1 MINMDKSLSDGIP
14 AVSGRWGCGFSLFV
28 AKRKTIKLFPV
39 EGARANPI
47 DEYYRQYSLLYEG
60 ETDRPLVQKLRDFQL
75 FRPPRHFIFDRQLTE
90 SPLMGPVLL
99 HLAGLS
105 GRLKH
110 FNEVADRVMR
120 NAYEDEGAFHYTLL
134 LRGIFEKST
143 MWLEMAADSS
153 RRKGSRVGYA
163 LARIFHH
170 LIDPQETVEP
180 DETGIL
186 KEHPG
191 YRNLH
196 SAFSSMQEALE
207 LFYIIEDV
215 EEKASP
221 YGALAKSGI
230 LDVIRDVSTPQRATL
245 WYAFMIGGIDTV
257 WASFSE
263 KNRSLYIG
271 IERLRKNSYYMDAL
285 LLFVLSSAVDDLP
298 SEAKEYLKNKGE
310 QVHYIISYLKSM
322 VRKQENWFAEGK
334 LDLIGEE
341 FPFIPEALHFTNLP
355 ILHFLRDMEHLPPW
369 VYSTLRRKFRH
380 LRRKGNIDTCP
391 YCGSRNIIKFGKV
404 EGVQRYRC
412 RDCGKTFLEN
422 AYHRIIAH
430 RKMHEQLK
438 DELLMARSF
447 SIIEQISDIL
457 PGINPG
463 MAMVIHPM
471 KRISIHGLLRI
482 VQDKIGAR
490 INRNIFY
497 RTVKGLYLLGDF
509 LECLKGRMTVRYI
522 RIKDVKQ
529 IPRKK
534 LNRVRVEMIVEEGKK
549 EIEAA
554 LEECLESS
562 GKENTAEEGESVLP
576 LLEITS
582 IKDGETYLYP
592 DESSEKS

>member
-1 MINMDKSLSDGIP
+1 MINMDKSLSDVIP
-14 AVSGRWGCGFSLFV
+14 AVSGRWGGGFSLFV

-39 EGARANPI
+39 EGANPI

-60 ETDRPLVQKLRDFQL
+60 ETDRPLVQRFRNFQF

-105 GRLKH
+105 GRLKQ

-153 RRKGSRVGYA
+153 RRRGSQVGYA

-196 SAFSSMQEALE
+196 SAFLSMQEALE
-207 LFYIIEDV
+207 LFHIIGDV
-215 EEKASP
+215 EETASP
-221 YGALAKSGI
+221 YEALAKSGI
-230 LDVIRDVSTPQRATL
+230 LDAIKDVSTPQRATL

-271 IERLRKNSYYMDAL
+271 VERLRKNSYYMDAL
-285 LLFVLSSAVDDLP
+285 LLFVLSSAAVDNLP
-298 SEAKEYLKNKGE
+298 SEAKEYLRNKGE
-310 QVHYIISYLKSM
+310 QAHYIIRYLKSM

-355 ILHFLRDMEHLPPW
+355 VLYFLRDMEHLPSW

-422 AYHRIIAH
+422 AYHRIVAH

-438 DELLMARSF
+438 EDLLMAQSF

-457 PGINPG
+457 PGINSG
-463 MAMVIHPM
+463 MAMLIHPM
-471 KRISIHGLLRI
+471 KRVSIHGLLRI

-509 LECLKGRMTVRYI
+509 LECLKDRLTVRYI
-522 RIKDVKQ
+522 RIKDVKR
-529 IPRKK
+529 IPGEK
-534 LNRVRVEMIVEEGKK
+534 LSRVMVEMIVEEEK
-549 EIEAA
+549 EKIESA
-554 LEECLESS
+554 LEECLKSS
-562 GKENTAEEGESVLP
+562 GKEKIEEGSEGVLP

-582 IKDGETYLYP
+582 IKDRETYMYP
-592 DESSEKS
+592 DGSSEKS